1 MTYQSA
7 FLTRESSDDTT
18 IVAIIALLGSALSLL
33 AIGGGL
39 LDVGYM
45 TNLLL
50 LF

>member
-1 MTYQSA
+1 MYQSA
-7 FLTRESSDDTT
+7 FLTRQSSNDPT

-33 AIGGGL
+33 AIGEGL
-39 LDVGYM
+39 LDLGYM

>member
-1 MTYQSA
+1 MYQSA
-7 FLTRESSDDTT
+7 LLTRESSDDPA
-18 IVAIIALLGSALSLL
+18 IVVIIALLGSALSLL
-33 AIGGGL
+33 AIGQGL